1 LCYCY
6 FFFLRNQIDV
16 GNPEG
21 LINDEKILAQ
31 LQKLREKVG
40 ASGTDIASYLEG
52 MNYSKLTTYWDYIH
66 LDTLMSLQNPKTD
79 QPDEVVF
86 IAYHQIT
93 ELYFKLI
100 LWELQQVCNL
110 QDVSEEA
117 LINKLIRV
125 DSYIKHLV
133 SSFEI
138 MTKGMERDQFLK
150 FRLSI
155 LPASGFQSV
164 QFRMIEIYCTDL
176 YNLVDK
182 DLRADLEGDHIVE
195 ELYDHIYWKKGATE
209 VVTGEKSITL
219 KHFEDKY
226 STTLL
231 NLCLELQ
238 NKNLN
243 RIADEF
249 VPKAERKDE
258 IVDLMRS
265 IDVNL
270 NVNWTLAHY
279 KSAAKHLQ
287 FRQNVIAST
296 GGTNWQQY
304 LPARFQKKVFFPNL
318 WNEEELRDWG
328 KIWVETTLA

>member
-1 LCYCY
+1 M
-6 FFFLRNQIDV
+6 

-21 LINDEKILAQ
+21 LNDEKILAQ

-66 LDTLMSLQNPKTD
+66 LETLLSLQNPKTD

-100 LWELQQVCNL
+100 LWELQQICNQQDL
-110 QDVSEEA
+110 QEA
-117 LINKLIRV
+117 TLIAKLYRIN
-125 DSYIKHLV
+125 SYIEHLV

-138 MTKGMERDQFLK
+138 MTKGMEREQFLK

-164 QFRMIEIYCTDL
+164 QFMMIEIYCTDL

-182 DLRADLEGDHIVE
+182 DLRNSLEGDHITE
-195 ELYDHIYWKKGATE
+195 ELYEHIYWKKGATE
-209 VVTGEKSITL
+209 VISGEKSITL

-226 STTLL
+226 SHSLL
-231 NLCLELQ
+231 NLCIELQ

-243 RIADEF
+243 RIAEEF
-249 VPKAERKDE
+249 VPKAEKREE
-258 IVDLMRS
+258 IIDLMRS
-265 IDVNL
+265 IDTNL

-279 KSAAKHLQ
+279 KSAVKHLQ

-304 LPARFQKKVFFPNL
+304 LPPRFQKKVFFPNL
-318 WNEEELRDWG
+318 WSAEELQDWG